1 MNLSDDDKAKVT
13 AGASGA
19 GGVAASVAAVGAAG
33 TVTGFS
39 AAGIT
44 SGLAAIGAVVGG
56 GMAAGLAVTAAV
68 PLACA
73 GVGYLGYKGISELK
87 KKWWIN
93 R

>member
-39 AAGIT
+39 AAGINQALLPLVLL
-44 SGLAAIGAVVGG
+44 SEEEWPPVLLSLPLFHLLVLELAIWDIRASV
-56 GMAAGLAVTAAV
+56 
-68 PLACA
+68 
-73 GVGYLGYKGISELK
+73 S
-87 KKWWIN
+87 
-93 R
+93 

>member
-1 MNLSDDDKAKVT
+1 MNLSDDEKAKFT
-13 AGASGA
+13 GGASGV
-19 GGVAASVAAVGAAG
+19 GGVAASVAAVGATG

-44 SGLAAIGAVVGG
+44 SGLAAIVTLVGG

-73 GVGYLGYKGISELK
+73 GVGYLGYKCISEIK
-87 KKWWIN
+87 KKWL
-93 R
+93 

>member
-1 MNLSDDDKAKVT
+1 MKFSDDDKAKVT

-56 GMAAGLAVTAAV
+56 GMAAGLAVTAAA

-73 GVGYLGYKGISELK
+73 GLGYLGYKGISKLM
-87 KKWWIN
+87 KKW
-93 R
+93 